1 MNDDA
6 RLRREGR
13 LRLGFLT
20 NVPFTS
26 DAGGARRGLEE
37 AIATFEYA
45 ESIGFD
51 TGWVR
56 QRHFDNYLAS
66 PITLLA
72 AVSQRTE
79 RIRLGTGIV
88 SIRYEDP
95 IRFAEDA
102 STADLLSDGG
112 LSSAWP
118 AGCPASRRCSGRL
131 TVITAMR
138 RSTAS
143 GSSAT
148 LSRAGRSS
156 SARPS

>member
-1 MNDDA
+1 M
-6 RLRREGR
+6 
-13 LRLGFLT
+13 
-20 NVPFTS
+20 
-26 DAGGARRGLEE
+26 EE

-45 ESIGFD
+45 ELIGFD

-102 STADLLSDGG
+102 STADLLSGG
-112 LSSAWP
+112 RVELGL
-118 AGCPASRRCSGRL
+118 AGGMPGFEAVFGEAGPRVSR
-131 TVITAMR
+131 
-138 RSTAS
+138 
-143 GSSAT
+143 
-148 LSRAGRSS
+148 
-156 SARPS
+156 

>member
-1 MNDDA
+1 MSEHA
-6 RLRREGR
+6 QTRREGR

-20 NVPFTS
+20 NAHRG
-26 DAGGARRGLEE
+26 AGE
-37 AIATFEYA
+37 AIETFHYA
-45 ESIGFD
+45 ESVGFD

-72 AVSQRTE
+72 AISQRTE

-102 STADLLSDGG
+102 STADLLSG
-112 LSSAWP
+112 A
-118 AGCPASRRCSGRL
+118 
-131 TVITAMR
+131 
-138 RSTAS
+138 
-143 GSSAT
+143 GSS
-148 LSRAGRSS
+148 
-156 SARPS
+156 